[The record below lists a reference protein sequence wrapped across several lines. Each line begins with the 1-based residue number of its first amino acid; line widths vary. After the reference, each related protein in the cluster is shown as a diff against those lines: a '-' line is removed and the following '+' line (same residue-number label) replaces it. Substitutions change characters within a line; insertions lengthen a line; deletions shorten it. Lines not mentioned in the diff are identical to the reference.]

1 MATERGFDRL
11 VNFSDAVVAIAITIL
26 ILPMVDEASS
36 AGSQGIDD
44 LVQGLLPQLSMF
56 VLSFVIIAYFWLQHH
71 RFFERLRRIDHR
83 LMLINLAWLIGIVF
97 MPFPTVLVVEEQG
110 PNGWANGL
118 YIGTML
124 YISVV
129 QLLMKLHV
137 KSHPELMSEGEP
149 QNLYIPITVVITVT
163 LLISLLLALTVPA
176 IGLWSLFLLWLSPV
190 VSRFIPKR

>member
-26 ILPMVDEASS
+26 ILPMVNEASAVS
-36 AGSQGIDD
+36 AQGIDG
-44 LVQGLLPQLSMF
+44 LVKGILPQLFMF

-71 RFFERLRRIDHR
+71 RFFERLRKIDHR
-83 LMLINLAWLIGIVF
+83 LMLINLAWLMGIVF

-110 PNGWANGL
+110 PDGWANGL

-129 QLLMKLHV
+129 QLLMKLQLR
-137 KSHPELMSEGEP
+137 KHPELMTDSDSD
-149 QNLYIPITVVITVT
+149 NLFIPITVVISAT
-163 LLISLLLALTVPA
+163 LMFSLVLALAIPA
-176 IGLWSLFLLWLSPV
+176 VGLWSLFLMWLSPV
-190 VSRFIPKR
+190 AAKFIPKH

>member
-26 ILPMVDEASS
+26 VLPMVDEATS
-36 AGSQGIDD
+36 AGSQGIDAV
-44 LVQGLLPQLSMF
+44 LAGIFPQLLMF
-56 VLSFVIIAYFWLQHH
+56 VLSFVNIAYFWLQHH

-83 LMLINLAWLIGIVF
+83 LMLINLAWLLGIVF

-110 PNGWANGL
+110 PDGWANGL

-124 YISVV
+124 YISAV
-129 QLLMKLHV
+129 QLMMKLHV
-137 KSHPELMSEGEP
+137 KNHPELMAEGDTN
-149 QNLYIPITVVITVT
+149 NLYIPITVVITVT
-163 LLISLLLALTVPA
+163 LLISLVLALTVPA

-190 VSRFIPKR
+190 VSRFIPKP